1 MFSTPWHIYLMAAMY
16 IFGGIMHFI
25 KPKAYLRIMPRYL
38 PAHKALVFWSGVAEV
53 VLGLMLCFTFTKELA
68 VYGIIAM
75 LAVFLLVHFYMLSGK
90 KQAAGIPKWLLIL
103 RLPLQFGL
111 MYWAYYYL

>member
-53 VLGLMLCFTFTKELA
+53 VLGLMLCFSFTKELA